1 MGLASPAMTHR
12 ALTVFTTLMLV
23 AAGPVAAADNPK
35 CEPNP
40 VFNRYPGEV
49 LDRCERA
56 RFAELTI
63 ARRADI
69 QNQRGEVTRSKVEGE
84 YWYYANPLS
93 KDAQGRLP
101 GNLEVRRN
109 FENAVKQA
117 NGEVLFIEE
126 GGGRVHFHITTPQG
140 EFFGESGCGGGG
152 GKGGDCTSIS
162 HKIVRVAA
170 MQQSVVV
177 SAEQIAKSIADEG
190 KAVFYGL
197 YFDSGKAVLKPES
210 TPTLVEMSKWLAANP
225 ANNVFIVGHTDM
237 QGSVDS
243 NMSLSRA
250 RAAAVVEALV
260 KQHGVKPARLAS
272 EGVGPYAPLSN
283 NTSEAGRAK
292 NRRVEMVLR

>member
-1 MGLASPAMTHR
+1 MMRTAQASLAALLVLMSGTLAAVPAK
-12 ALTVFTTLMLV
+12 
-23 AAGPVAAADNPK
+23 DNPK

-56 RFAELTI
+56 RFAGLTL
-63 ARRADI
+63 ARRADPE
-69 QNQRGEVTRSKVEGE
+69 NQRGEVSRFKMEGE
-84 YWYYANPLS
+84 YWYYNGPLP
-93 KDAQGRLP
+93 KDGQGRLP

-117 NGEVLFIEE
+117 KGELLFIDE
-126 GGGRVHFHITTPQG
+126 GGGRVHFHISTPKG
-140 EFFGESGCGGGG
+140 EFWGESGCGGGG
-152 GKGGDCTSIS
+152 GMGGDCTTIF
-162 HKIVRVAA
+162 HKIIRVAA
-170 MQQSVVV
+170 MEQSVVV
-177 SAEQIAKSIADEG
+177 SADQIGKSIADEG

-197 YFDSGKAVLKPES
+197 YFDSGKSVLKPES
-210 TPTLVEMSKWLAANP
+210 TPTLVEMAKWLAANP
-225 ANNVFIVGHTDM
+225 GNNVFIVGHTDM

-250 RAAAVVEALV
+250 RAAAVVDALV
-260 KQHGVKPARLAS
+260 KQHAVKPARLAS

-283 NTSEAGRAK
+283 NTAEAGRAK